1 MEPKQSRK
9 QNWQTCPWCVK
20 RGIVPPYK
28 GARIKSFNSHS
39 HKCEAAYLQETSA
52 TPECPSLAVVY
63 QLLMSQ
69 QDQIACLQSEV
80 ARLHAQKLARA
91 KVSVKALTARQCWD
105 RRREHIHHIREFL
118 GERKFQLYFDPENN
132 QCGNILA
139 AILIPALELRGEKL
153 CLRGI
158 DTTDLYC
165 FAKQIWSKTA
175 RNVNLYWYQDELEK
189 MGYTIDDDQFSEEN
203 DRLERAYSKFQATP
217 GRAGGAYLPHGLVAF
232 KRIWVSGNESMT
244 ECYEGFRDELYD
256 EHGGTIFDPVPPPE
270 LLQNAAGQ

>member
-1 MEPKQSRK
+1 MPPKRRK
-9 QNWQTCPWCVK
+9 QKDYVCPWCPK
-20 RGIVPPYK
+20 RGVP
-28 GARIKSFNSHS
+28 
-39 HKCEAAYLQETSA
+39 HKKKVWHRLPKFQQHCQECEAGYLLETSA
-52 TPECPSLAVVY
+52 TPETPSLAVVY
-63 QLLMSQ
+63 QMLMSSRKE
-69 QDQIACLQSEV
+69 IAELKAKITILE
-80 ARLHAQKLARA
+80 RA
-91 KVSVKALTARQCWD
+91 GTKRAAATVKALTARQCWD
-105 RRREHIHHIREFL
+105 RRREHIHHIRELL

-139 AILIPALELRGEKL
+139 AILVPALELRGGKL

-175 RNVNLYWYQDELEK
+175 KNVNLYWYQDELEK

-217 GRAGGAYLPHGLVAF
+217 CRAGGAYLPHGLVAF
-232 KRIWVSGNESMT
+232 KRIWVSGNVSMT
-244 ECYEGFRDELYD
+244 ECYEGFEDEFYD